1 MKSCTKQTLTMKIF
15 YIITFFLFYKISFA
29 QWPNSFDKR
38 LAIEQSNSSYQIAGT
53 EYDEQGNTYVTIKP
67 NGYTSKWDP
76 YTDSYLRFRFQKLDK
91 VGKTLWN
98 LDSTTIICNSYKSVP
113 EKEGGMYIVYVKYR
127 NLKGDPMFNVI
138 LNCAY
143 IDKYGLKKWDSEI
156 ENYDEFRYKTSPLS
170 INVNE
175 QGEVVLYFI
184 TNNYLYSQKLDREGK
199 KLLTENKKISEGTIG
214 ISDRIFAYKK
224 GFAYS
229 KNKVTTIYENPVHL
243 INKRDKEWNDVWKK
257 EVAIEVRAINSIFL
271 DNNNN
276 TFVLGHGIGTT
287 LDLSKINS
295 KGDITILSKNVIEKD
310 FSSLID
316 YYYSFDSAENLH
328 LYLLISTDNGQA
340 KVVYNKISEQ
350 GEKLFYKELEN
361 INSRIA
367 ESINTGPPNVYREKL
382 YDFSLNNRGDI
393 LLSWMKKKGD
403 LTELYLSRFDSEGN
417 LLWDEDKLIDTDS
430 TIISTTNIPPTDS
443 TYAVFYL
450 TGKFQDPNRNLPMH
464 SSNFYIKKLSKNGNY
479 NELNAKIADKACEN
493 GKLELNLK
501 LEGTYENNN
510 QFRVLLSDANGSFAN
525 AKEIG
530 TSSQTEFSIDNLK
543 EKEGDYQVKVVS
555 TNPAVEIAMPMA
567 LKIQKA
573 PSFTLQYNETV
584 RKFDSTAIRFYIT
597 GTPPYTMKLWDD
609 TEAHISTNF
618 FEKYV
623 KPIATSE
630 YTIKSFS
637 DANCAATPVNFK
649 ITVLEPLSIEWQSRD
664 NMRVYP
670 IPASTK
676 LTVEINNTAIENTPL
691 SLYTISG
698 ELIYQK
704 QTTNGTIDLKDISQ
718 GVYLLR
724 GNINGKVFTRKILI
738 EK

>member
-15 YIITFFLFYKISFA
+15 YIVSLTLFYTISFA
-29 QWPNSFDKR
+29 QWPNTLDKR
-38 LAIEQSNSSYQIAGT
+38 LAIEQSTEYNQIDGT
-53 EYDEQGNTYVTIKP
+53 QYDEQGNTYVAIKP
-67 NGYTSKWDP
+67 GKFYSRSTP
-76 YTDSYLRFRFQKLDK
+76 YTNNYLPIRFQKLDK
-91 VGKTLWN
+91 KGVGLWN
-98 LDSTTIICNSYKSVP
+98 IDSAMVICNIYKSVP
-113 EKEGGMYIVYVKYR
+113 EKTGGLYVFYTKLH
-127 NLKGDPMFNVI
+127 NKTSNGSVNNNMLA
-138 LNCAY
+138 CTY
-143 IDKYGLKKWDSEI
+143 IDNMGIKKWNTEL
-156 ENYDEFRYKTSPLS
+156 ENFDAVGSAISAIS
-170 INVNE
+170 IKVNAV
-175 QGEVVLYFI
+175 GEVELYFVANE
-184 TNNYLYSQKLDREGK
+184 TVYFQKLDKDGN
-199 KLLTENKKISEGTIG
+199 KLLTENKKLSDKIIG
-214 ISDRIFAYKK
+214 FGDEIAAGKN
-224 GFAYS
+224 GFVYTKRKA
-229 KNKVTTIYENPVHL
+229 TTIFENPVKFL
-243 INKRDKEWNDVWKK
+243 YKRDKDWKDVWKK
-257 EVAIEVRAINSIFL
+257 EVAIEIGSINSIFF
-271 DNNNN
+271 DNDDNA
-276 TFVLGHGIGTT
+276 FVLGDIYGTT
-287 LDLSKINS
+287 LKVSKITTD
-295 KGDITILSKNVIEKD
+295 GEIITTTRPLNTTTYVMN
-310 FSSLID
+310 
-316 YYYSFDSAENLH
+316 YYYSFDAEKNLH
-328 LYLLISTDNGQA
+328 LYLLLNDIPTP
-340 KVVYNKISEQ
+340 KIIYININTQ
-350 GEKLFYKELEN
+350 GDILIDRELEN
-361 INSRIA
+361 INSRII
-367 ESINTGPPNVYREKL
+367 ESNNTVPANLYKEKL

-393 LLSWMKKKGD
+393 LLSWMKKTNN

-417 LLWDEDKLIDTDS
+417 LLWDKDKLIDTDS
-430 TIISTTNIPPTDS
+430 TLISITNVPPTDS
-443 TYAVFYL
+443 TYAVLYL
-450 TGKFQDPNRNLPMH
+450 TGKFQYPDRYPPFH
-464 SSNFYIKKLSKNGNY
+464 SSNFYLKKLSKNGNY

-493 GKLELNLK
+493 GKLELNLET
-501 LEGTYENNN
+501 EGTYENNN

-555 TNPAVEIAMPMA
+555 TNPAVEIAKPMA

-623 KPIATSE
+623 KPTATSQ

-637 DANCAATPVNFK
+637 DANCAATPVSFK
-649 ITVLEPLSIEWQSRD
+649 ITVLEPLSTEWQGHD

-676 LTVEINNTAIENTPL
+676 LTVEINNTVIENTPL
-691 SLYTISG
+691 SLYTVSG